1 MTCFTQLVKQ
11 NSFWFCVEMKNRKTV
26 DNKHF
31 RILAVLAFNLP
42 YIQCIATKSPMINEP
57 ISIYEISW
65 LNLCKIHSQNC
76 TFIQV
81 FWAILQIRCCFAR
94 LCRCHPKVN
103 DANDKC
109 IYFVRISGTFYL
121 KFVQSNWRM
130 RKHWRRYRLIFQNC
144 RELRR

>member
-1 MTCFTQLVKQ
+1 MTFFTQLVKQ

-42 YIQCIATKSPMINEP
+42 YIQRIVTKSPMINEANFYFWNQLVELVP
-57 ISIYEISW
+57 IKFIPKIAHLSKFLELWKFLSSITNTVW
-65 LNLCKIHSQNC
+65 
-76 TFIQV
+76 
-81 FWAILQIRCCFAR
+81 CCFAM

-121 KFVQSNWRM
+121 KFVQSNGRM
-130 RKHWRRYRLIFQNC
+130 RKHRRRYIV
-144 RELRR
+144 